1 MSLQDLFAENKIKY
15 KNLVG
20 IRKNI
25 KKENGFICPKCHNE
39 SMPETLQKKN
49 YICSYCGYL
58 FKMPPRARI
67 ELICDKKKFREYQSR
82 LTTKDPLEFPGY
94 QEKLEGL
101 REQTGEMEAVVTGV
115 AAIKDV
121 TFALAVMNSAFLMG
135 SMGTVVGEKITAL
148 TEYAERKHI
157 PLVIFAAS
165 GGARMQEGLF
175 SLMQMA
181 KTAAAVEKF
190 KRSGGLY
197 ISCLTNPTTGG
208 VSASFAML
216 GDIIIA
222 EPEALICFAGPRVIE
237 QTIGRTLPEGFQRS
251 EFLLEHGMID
261 MICERRKLKDT
272 LYKIMKLH
280 MPVESPAGKGNV

>member
-15 KNLVG
+15 KRLVG

-25 KKENGFICPKCHNE
+25 TKEKGFVCPKCHNE
-39 SMPETLQKKN
+39 STPEVLQKKN
-49 YICSYCGYL
+49 YICNFCGYN
-58 FKMPPRARI
+58 FKMPPRDRI
-67 ELICDKKKFREYQSR
+67 DMICDRKKFREYQPH

-94 QEKLEGL
+94 QEKLETL
-101 REQTGEMEAVVTGV
+101 REQTGETEAVVTGV
-115 AAIKDV
+115 ASIKDIS
-121 TFALAVMNSAFLMG
+121 FAMAVMNSAFLMG

-148 TEYAERKHI
+148 IEYAGRKHL

-181 KTAAAVEKF
+181 KTAAAVERF
-190 KRSGGLY
+190 KRAGGLY

-237 QTIGRTLPEGFQRS
+237 QTIGRTLPDGFQKS

-261 MICERRKLKDT
+261 MICERRKLKET

-280 MPVESPAGKGNV
+280 MPVEVPAGKGNV

>member
-1 MSLQDLFAENKIKY
+1 MSLQDLFAENKNKY
-15 KNLVG
+15 KTLVE
-20 IRKNI
+20 I
-25 KKENGFICPKCHNE
+25 KTHTEPKKVCICPKCRNE
-39 SMPETLQKKN
+39 VRPEVLRKKY
-49 YICSYCGYL
+49 YICNYCGYL

-67 ELICDKKKFREYQSR
+67 EMMCGKKFREFQTDMETS
-82 LTTKDPLEFPGY
+82 DPLSFPGY
-94 QEKLEGL
+94 PDKIEDLKQ
-101 REQTGEMEAVVTGV
+101 RTGETEAVVTGV
-115 AAIKDV
+115 ASVKDIN
-121 TFALAVMNSAFLMG
+121 FALAVMNSEFLMG

-148 TEYAERKHI
+148 TEYAMRKKL
-157 PLVIFAAS
+157 PLVIFCAS

-181 KTAAAVEKF
+181 KTSAAIEKY
-190 KRSGGLY
+190 KRSGGIY

-237 QTIGRTLPEGFQRS
+237 QTIGRTLPEGFQKS

-261 MICERRKLKDT
+261 MICERRKIRDM

-280 MPVESPAGKGNV
+280 TPASDNGKGKA

>member
-1 MSLQDLFAENKIKY
+1 MSLQDLFAENKSKY
-15 KNLVG
+15 KRLVG

-25 KKENGFICPKCHNE
+25 PKEKGHICPKCHNE
-39 SMPETLQKKN
+39 SNPEALQKKG
-49 YICSYCGYL
+49 YICSYCGYC

-67 ELICDKKKFREYQSR
+67 EMICDKKRFREYQTR
-82 LTTKDPLEFPGY
+82 LASKDPLAFPDY
-94 QEKLEGL
+94 AEKLEDI
-101 REQTGEMEAVVTGV
+101 REKTGEVEAVVTGA

-121 TFALAVMNSAFLMG
+121 KFALAVMNSEFLMG

-148 TEYAERKHI
+148 AEYAGRKHM

-181 KTAAAVEKF
+181 KTAAAIEKF
-190 KRSGGLY
+190 KKSGGLF

-216 GDIIIA
+216 GDVIIA

-237 QTIGRTLPEGFQRS
+237 QTIGRTLPDGFQKS

-272 LYKIMKLH
+272 LYKLMKLH
-280 MPVESPAGKGNV
+280 LPVEKAETKGSP

>member
-1 MSLQDLFAENKIKY
+1 MSLQELFAENKNKY
-15 KNLVG
+15 KRLVG

-25 KKENGFICPKCHNE
+25 PNDNGYVCPKCRNE
-39 SMPETLQKKN
+39 ANPELLRKKN
-49 YICSYCGYL
+49 YICSYCGYY

-67 ELICDKKKFREYQSR
+67 ETLCDKKRFREYQPR
-82 LTTKDPLEFPGY
+82 FTTSDPLEFPGY
-94 QEKLEGL
+94 AEKLEGL
-101 REQTGEMEAVVTGV
+101 REQTGEAEAVITGL

-135 SMGTVVGEKITAL
+135 SMGTVVGEKISAL
-148 TEYAERKHI
+148 TEYAGRKHI

-181 KTAAAVEKF
+181 KTAAAIEKF
-190 KRSGGLY
+190 KKSGGLF

-237 QTIGRTLPEGFQRS
+237 QTIGRTLPEGFQKS

-261 MICERRKLKDT
+261 MICERRKLRDT

-280 MPVESPAGKGNV
+280 LPPETS